1 MQLTYRV
8 GAVITTFS
16 NGQGM
21 FIAGRIITG
30 LGCTTAATSA
40 KSYLAEITSP
50 ASRGRW
56 MGLLNSFCMS
66 FRVPVGMRQS

>member
-1 MQLTYRV
+1 MIRV
-8 GAVITTFS
+8 GAIITTFS
-16 NGQGM
+16 NGQAM
-21 FIAGRIITG
+21 FVVGRILTG

-56 MGLLNSFCMS
+56 MGFLNSFCKSS
-66 FRVPVGMRQS
+66 FPQARLI